1 MKIETKYDIGQRIW
15 VACEENGKLK
25 AYEDTIIAIVVEAGN
40 TISYTLEKT
49 FEDVAEEDIIPSE
62 DKIEEK
68 FIEIVMKKIV
78 GEYYDKRS

>member
-1 MKIETKYDIGQRIW
+1 M
-15 VACEENGKLK
+15 NGRLK

-49 FEDVAEEDIIPSE
+49 FEDVAEEDIIPSK

>member
-1 MKIETKYDIGQRIW
+1 M
-15 VACEENGKLK
+15 NGKLK

-49 FEDVAEEDIIPSE
+49 FEDVAEEDIIPSK